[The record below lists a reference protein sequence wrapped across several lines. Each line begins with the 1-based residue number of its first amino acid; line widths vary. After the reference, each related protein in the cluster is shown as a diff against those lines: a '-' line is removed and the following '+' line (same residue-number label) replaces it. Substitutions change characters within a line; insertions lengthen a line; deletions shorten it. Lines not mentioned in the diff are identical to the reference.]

1 MAILNGRSRMAR
13 SKGREAWTSQPENI
27 GALVTE
33 RTLLGVYPGA
43 REVWQLVHRLRPIG
57 LDLRKLSLV
66 FLGAGPPAR
75 SLYDWDD
82 PVAELR
88 ERLRLHGAMSFESVR
103 AGERVWVAGPLAG
116 LVSPADGA
124 SRSLR
129 SVVRAIDEALS
140 RWGARVEELSGLR
153 ASMASG
159 RGLVLLHVTAGE
171 VPSALSAM
179 KRSSAEYVT
188 LIGHD
193 HGSFGTAGT
202 GIVRFSGVH

>member
-1 MAILNGRSRMAR
+1 MAR
-13 SKGREAWTSQPENI
+13 SKGRVAWGSQPESI
-27 GALVTE
+27 QALVTE

-57 LDLRKLSLV
+57 FDLRKLSLV
-66 FLGAGPPAR
+66 FAGTSPPAS
-75 SLYDWDD
+75 SLHDGED

-88 ERLRLHGAMSFESVR
+88 ERLRLHGAMFFGSVR

-116 LVSPADGA
+116 LVSPVDGA
-124 SRSLR
+124 SRSLG

-140 RWGARVEELSGLR
+140 RWGVRVEELSGLK

-171 VPSALSAM
+171 VPSTLSAM

-193 HGSFGTAGT
+193 HASFGTAGT
-202 GIVRFSGVH
+202 AIGRFSGIH

>member
-1 MAILNGRSRMAR
+1 MAR
-13 SKGREAWTSQPENI
+13 SKGREAWASQPENI
-27 GALVTE
+27 GALLTE

-57 LDLRKLSLV
+57 FDMRKLSLV

-75 SLYDWDD
+75 SSYDWDD

-88 ERLRLHGAMSFESVR
+88 ERLRLQGAMFFESVR
-103 AGERVWVAGPLAG
+103 RRERERVWVAGPLAG

-140 RWGARVEELSGLR
+140 RWGVRVEELSGLR
-153 ASMASG
+153 KSMALG

-188 LIGHD
+188 RIGHD